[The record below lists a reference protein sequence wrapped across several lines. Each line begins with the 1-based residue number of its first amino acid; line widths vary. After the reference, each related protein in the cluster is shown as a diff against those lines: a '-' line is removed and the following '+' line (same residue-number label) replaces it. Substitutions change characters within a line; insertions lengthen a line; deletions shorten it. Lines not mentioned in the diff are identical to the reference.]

1 MDKKTIKLNESQLR
15 DVVKESVTK
24 VLNEIFSG
32 DDMQDMPDMAG
43 KEIPEMEG
51 DMDEGFFNNLKTG
64 AKTFFKNSGGLGDKW
79 NAAKKNFSMQ
89 GEYDQLSSL
98 KQQLSDLIDKRMI
111 NPNTTVAQLV
121 GGKYNGNKFG
131 TMSGMLGNRQAQM
144 NRRMSEE

>member
-1 MDKKTIKLNESQLR
+1 MSKNTIKLNETQLKN
-15 DVVKESVTK
+15 VVEKSVAKIIKEM
-24 VLNEIFSG
+24 FSEEPIN
-32 DDMQDMPDMAG
+32 DDMAEG
-43 KEIPEMEG
+43 CEEG

-98 KQQLSDLIDKRMI
+98 KQQLSDLIDKHMI

-131 TMSGMLGNRQAQM
+131 TMTGMIGNRQAQM